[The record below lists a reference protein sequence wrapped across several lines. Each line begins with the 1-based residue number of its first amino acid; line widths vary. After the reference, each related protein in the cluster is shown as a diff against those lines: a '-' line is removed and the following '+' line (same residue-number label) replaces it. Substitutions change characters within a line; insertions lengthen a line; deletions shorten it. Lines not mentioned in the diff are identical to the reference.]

1 MSGVSRGV
9 SRGAEVFDRWV
20 SRGDATPRDLAVYRI
35 VFALL
40 LLLSPPRFRWVSQ
53 FPDSFVNGPAGP
65 FALLHR
71 VPPDGVLLG
80 LELLVGI
87 CAGFLLVGF
96 STRTASIVLALA
108 LVGGYGTVYSLGKI
122 DHNIFLVIVPVLLA
136 FARWGDAVSVD
147 ALRRGPGAPGD
158 PAAETPQWPLR
169 LLALLVGLGFL
180 TAAVPKV
187 LSGWLDPG
195 THAVQGV
202 MFTQYYVNDRT
213 ELLAGHFIGLHDGV
227 FWESVD
233 VATVLLEG
241 LLVLTVL
248 NWRCWRV
255 GIAIA
260 SLFHL
265 GVLLMM
271 NIGFSGNVVTYAA
284 FVLWA
289 RSPLLRRKT
298 SETSRTSRTAPPQR
312 PAARPG
318 SARLTPLAGGVLA
331 LALGALAVLRP
342 EAWAVPRLNQVVV
355 VVGAALALWYLVH
368 VAGDL
373 LGRLRGGRTVSVVD
387 ESAGVR
393 P

>member
-1 MSGVSRGV
+1 VSSVSRGV

-20 SRGDATPRDLAVYRI
+20 SRGDAGPRDLAVYRI

-65 FALLHR
+65 FALLHS

-80 LELLVGI
+80 LELLVGT
-87 CAGFLLVGF
+87 CAGFLLVGLF
-96 STRTASIVLALA
+96 TRTASIVLALA

-122 DHNIFLVIVPVLLA
+122 DHNIFLVVVPVLLA

-147 ALRRGPGAPGD
+147 ALRRGSGA

-187 LSGWLDPG
+187 LSGWLDPR

-213 ELLAGHFIGLHDGV
+213 DLLAGHFIGLHDGV

-289 RSPLLRRKT
+289 RSPLLRR
-298 SETSRTSRTAPPQR
+298 EAPRATAAQR
-312 PAARPG
+312 LATRPG
-318 SARLTPLAGGVLA
+318 SARLTPAAAGVLA
-331 LALGALAVLRP
+331 LALGVGAVLRP

-355 VVGAALALWYLVH
+355 VVGAAVALWYLVH
-368 VAGDL
+368 VARDL